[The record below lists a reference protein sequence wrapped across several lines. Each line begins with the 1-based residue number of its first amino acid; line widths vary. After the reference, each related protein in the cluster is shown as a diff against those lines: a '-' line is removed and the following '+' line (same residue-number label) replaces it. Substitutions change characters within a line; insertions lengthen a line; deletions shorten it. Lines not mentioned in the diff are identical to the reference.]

1 MIEPRYVRSHI
12 YFRFPNINFDSNRA
26 HVIIPAGL
34 LGIVSECSGD
44 GGYHIRLCIKLFHNI
59 EKVTKKRYVAPHK
72 RDKYFYLFYD
82 CIIEFLSVKEMD
94 TKPTNY

>member
-1 MIEPRYVRSHI
+1 MFEPRYVRSHM
-12 YFRFPNINFDSNRA
+12 YFRFPYINFGSSRA
-26 HVIIPAGL
+26 LVIIPEGI
-34 LGIVSECSGD
+34 LGIASECSGD

-72 RDKYFYLFYD
+72 RNKYD
-82 CIIEFLSVKEMD
+82 CIIEFLSVEEMA